1 MSTSPNSFH
10 NSSHNGYHNGDHG
23 DFYKP
28 SVTSQQQ
35 PLIHTVVEVRA
46 PKRGAKACSNC
57 RRGKNRCEYDGKEPS
72 GPCRRCAQHG
82 LECVFAPPASSGN
95 GSDGGPSWSRRSVTE
110 NSRSAPNG
118 SADTEQRMDELQS
131 QVSGLAA
138 TQGQMQSTLSQ
149 ILAALAPQPGRPQ
162 AMPGLGLAPR
172 PAGTPTN
179 SAPFGLTASHR
190 SPSTGF
196 SLDGFSPNTHAIL
209 NHVHQ
214 TGVMQTGLQGLTA
227 VVSPQSDAVAASKV
241 QHQARPTSWAANA
254 ALAANAPA
262 TGSMAPPPPRPNKR
276 RAPELSAG
284 YGSDDEQPA
293 NAGSS
298 KFPKLPGFKPPP
310 HRYAQ
315 YGLVAPSTAA
325 SSDGEDES
333 EDTLPRSSLDAPIE
347 ALQALA
353 NAADQ
358 AAQES
363 AAASHQ
369 PGFLSPPRVLQNRLT
384 IRKRK
389 RAEPT
394 PRNAF
399 PDVVTKGL
407 VTEAEARELW
417 DTFFSGCHY
426 FVPCF
431 DRTYDTYD
439 TFVQRTPW
447 SFNGLLAVAAKI
459 RAGQGPLGQT
469 FHRCLEEAQGIAR
482 STLFG
487 PVVRKEGVMACL
499 ILASWAQEG
508 WLPCGHALRMGLDLH
523 LHKAL
528 DTLHEPTAA
537 PRSDADERNL
547 VVSARIWL
555 TVYLHDHMWVPWLR
569 MSQFKLT
576 SSSD

>member
-1 MSTSPNSFH
+1 
-10 NSSHNGYHNGDHG
+10 
-23 DFYKP
+23 
-28 SVTSQQQ
+28 
-35 PLIHTVVEVRA
+35 
-46 PKRGAKACSNC
+46 
-57 RRGKNRCEYDGKEPS
+57 
-72 GPCRRCAQHG
+72 
-82 LECVFAPPASSGN
+82 
-95 GSDGGPSWSRRSVTE
+95 
-110 NSRSAPNG
+110 
-118 SADTEQRMDELQS
+118 MDELQT

-138 TQGQMQSTLSQ
+138 AQGQMQSTLSQ
-149 ILAALAPQPGRPQ
+149 ILAALAPQAGRTG
-162 AMPGLGLAPR
+162 MSGLGLAPR
-172 PAGTPTN
+172 PATTPTN

-209 NHVHQ
+209 NQVQ
-214 TGVMQTGLQGLTA
+214 TGVMQTGLQSLTG
-227 VVSPQSDAVAASKV
+227 VVSPQADTTAAVNKQQQQS
-241 QHQARPTSWAANA
+241 RPTSWAANA
-254 ALAANAPA
+254 AMGVSVP
-262 TGSMAPPPPRPNKR
+262 GSMAPPPPVRPNKR
-276 RAPELSAG
+276 QAPEPTASFAPGDERDAG
-284 YGSDDEQPA
+284 PGP
-293 NAGSS
+293 S

-369 PGFLSPPRVLQNRLT
+369 PGFLSPPRVLQSRLT

-417 DTFFSGCHY
+417 DIFFSGCHY

-431 DRTYDTYD
+431 DRSYDTYD

-459 RAGQGPLGQT
+459 RAGQGALGQT

-487 PVVRKEGVMACL
+487 PVVRKEGVMACI

-528 DTLHEPTAA
+528 ETLHEPTTA

-555 TVYLHDHMWVPWLR
+555 TVYLHDHM
-569 MSQFKLT
+569 
-576 SSSD
+576 